1 MFFFEKDFDGVVYHM
16 SNPDGD
22 RSKLVLSIQLK
33 FYRELQE
40 HGADQVS
47 LKLKTLLYF
56 IRLNLIFF
64 FYNSQVD

>member
-1 MFFFEKDFDGVVYHM
+1 MFENISNIFILFEKDFDGVVYHM

-22 RSKLVLSIQLK
+22 RSKLMLSIQLK

-47 LKLKTLLYF
+47 
-56 IRLNLIFF
+56 
-64 FYNSQVD
+64 